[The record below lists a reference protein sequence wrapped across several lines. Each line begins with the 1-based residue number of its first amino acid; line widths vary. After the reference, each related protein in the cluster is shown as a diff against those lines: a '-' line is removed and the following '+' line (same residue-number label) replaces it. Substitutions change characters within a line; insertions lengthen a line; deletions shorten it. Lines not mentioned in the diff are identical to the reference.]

1 MKKIFFTC
9 AGFLTALS
17 IYAQEPAPAVP
28 GAVYGSVS
36 TLAKTIV
43 NVNDLEKKIGT
54 KKYEGQVQGKVVEVC
69 QAMGCWAKLQKDD
82 GSTVMIKVVDHEFAM
97 PLDIVGK
104 TIIAEGEA
112 TKKET
117 SVKQLKHYAEDAGK
131 SKEEIE
137 KITESKKEVLMMIK
151 GVKVVS

>member
-1 MKKIFFTC
+1 MKKIFFIC
-9 AGFLTALS
+9 AGFLGALS
-17 IYAQEPAPAVP
+17 TTAQEPAPAVP
-28 GAVYGSVS
+28 GTVYGSVS
-36 TLAKTIV
+36 ALAKTVV

-97 PLDIVGK
+97 PMDIVGK

-137 KITESKKEVLMMIK
+137 KITEPKKEVLMMIK

>member
-1 MKKIFFTC
+1 MKKLFLIC
-9 AGFLTALS
+9 AGFLAALS
-17 IYAQEPAPAVP
+17 IYAQEPAPAIP
-28 GAVYGSVS
+28 GTVYGSVS
-36 TLAKTIV
+36 VLAKTVV

-82 GSTVMIKVVDHEFAM
+82 GSTVMIKVPNHEFAM
-97 PLDIVGK
+97 PLYIVGK

-112 TKKET
+112 TTKET

-137 KITESKKEVLMMIK
+137 KITEPKKEVLMMIK

>member
-1 MKKIFFTC
+1 MKKIFFIC
-9 AGFLTALS
+9 FSFLAAIS
-17 IYAQEPAPAVP
+17 IHAQEPAPAVP
-28 GAVYGSVS
+28 GTVYGSVS
-36 TLAKTIV
+36 ALAKTVV

-137 KITESKKEVLMMIK
+137 KITEPKKEVLMMIK